1 MNKQKEEMEED
12 GGISRGEQKVKIV
25 RLGNAMLVWYRIV
38 NGADMPAWS
47 AACYY

>member
-1 MNKQKEEMEED
+1 MNKQKKKMKKMGNFEGRAESED
-12 GGISRGEQKVKIV
+12 CPAWKC
-25 RLGNAMLVWYRIV
+25 MLVWYRIV